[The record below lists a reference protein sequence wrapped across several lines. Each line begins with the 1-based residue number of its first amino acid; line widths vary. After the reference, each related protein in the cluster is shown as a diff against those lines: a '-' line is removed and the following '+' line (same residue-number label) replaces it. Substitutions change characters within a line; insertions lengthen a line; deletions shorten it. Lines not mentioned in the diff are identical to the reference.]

1 METGSSAEPA
11 NTPAV
16 TEKTTAAVAVANV
29 WKLRMDSK
37 NAGPSSSKANANSD
51 VHGIDGK
58 MEQAS
63 SSSVSGAAG
72 KGDADARTSKAPV
85 PAPTVDADG
94 FITVAPRKNV
104 APASVRKTRS
114 AATHKADKTAAVDTT
129 PVAAPVAVPAVAD
142 ASSASSPSAPVSS
155 TKKPSVPLGPAPAK
169 IVQTTTHSEVVASAN
184 SNSSA
189 KGSKGAVVPPASAWP
204 TLNTAS
210 TSNTVNPAINP
221 STNIAAPSVDA
232 SNTASSA
239 AGKKGGPWAKLDID
253 IRYTPPTHTSNSAS
267 SGSTSKKS
275 NKNGSKKNR
284 NANSHQNNQSNANK
298 VNTTQSADADAAE
311 AVVASEAIPASAG
324 PSLNSTE
331 SISVTEVK
339 PVEDTG
345 SAADASTNALA
356 GSTISQDAQQ
366 PLAGAPST
374 TAGNNRTHNGRNGS
388 GNNRTGGMRSGRG
401 GVNGNMNRQNFNNT
415 NRQGNFNN
423 SNTAHFNKRQG
434 SFPGQQQHQQSQA
447 MVGSKVPG
455 NENMFQQ
462 QMQHHQ
468 PMFNNGYRNG
478 VMQNPNGGYQGVR
491 RVASFPGADA
501 TNGPLPGPGPIDPA
515 SVDLETVRNWIKWQI
530 EYYFS
535 IENLCRD
542 MYFRAQMNAENGSV
556 PLHVLAGFNRI
567 RSFTSVARIKTQQ
580 AAALAAVSSRE
591 SALGAGG
598 DPTDSATWAFEF
610 IHSTL
615 SGSETVEIVVSDGAN
630 GENGIAGIRR
640 KDGWKQ
646 WILAPGMSIPP
657 PAAIPHAPFAG
668 MYQQGQVMSGGQQ
681 VFRQGPA
688 GSMGTVT
695 STTAGLQTQHTSLTT
710 PHQTSSTSKSNHQ
723 GPQTTQL
730 QHTRSNL
737 SREAVITAPTQLT
750 TPPQSPLE
758 GISSSCNGHANQS
771 MGKGV
776 SKDAGV
782 TNVEGSVVMK
792 EYERESGSD
801 EENEWMT
808 KAKRKTSVV
817 VPLTVSDV
825 LKSSGNGNESASM
838 KQQNAH
844 RGGSEDEVLS
854 FDEESEWDRV
864 KALRG
869 RVATKKGKGG
879 FAPSVGR
886 FSDALVNEGGLA
898 TGTDDLMMDEDTEDE
913 EVDLM
918 FELEDTVVIEKDD
931 MAGGMAHEIED
942 SAESPFAGRTKDSFG
957 SLEYL
962 DDWQDFDDEDIAG
975 LMIVTQQQQPAQS
988 IARSMES
995 HKVELA
1001 PAPPANRNQTGF
1013 NNYHSHSSHPY
1024 VTRPYQNLPP
1034 RKHATIAYDRK
1045 EKNSEITE
1053 IINEGLYLY
1062 QLDLKKAAMKSAG
1075 AYTASSISSSLQSV
1089 EDFASSHQKSNVGAK
1104 EPASAVVAHALSEAS
1119 ASATNRADSAAKP
1132 IKMPAARHFWE
1143 SSSAASPPVGWLM
1156 SRGEPQTP
1164 PLSQSLRS
1172 PVLTAVASAAPPL
1185 TLAGAYM
1192 GQQQTLRPPTGL
1204 QSHNSQK
1211 SSGSGNAGF
1220 ATAPLKSPAFKA
1232 KSPALRGE
1240 GARSYKE
1247 FHAFQHPSYELLK
1260 ENGFIQLKYLKYHAR
1275 ALAERESLGA
1285 GVSPE
1290 MNTLF
1295 RFWSHFL
1302 RERFNS
1308 KMYTEF
1314 KSLAQEDAAQG
1325 HRYGLECLFRFYS
1338 YGLES
1343 QFRMDLF
1350 RDFMDM
1356 TVLDMDMGWL
1366 YGLEKFW
1373 AYLHYRKDKARRPE
1387 IDGLVLQRI
1396 KGELR
1401 KFKSADDFRR
1411 MSEALVGNGKAARA

>member
-16 TEKTTAAVAVANV
+16 TEKATATVAVANV

-37 NAGPSSSKANANSD
+37 NAGPSSSSSKANANLD

-72 KGDADARTSKAPV
+72 KGDADARASKAPA
-85 PAPTVDADG
+85 PAPAVDADG

-104 APASVRKTRS
+104 VPASVRKTRS
-114 AATHKADKTAAVDTT
+114 AATHKNDKAAAVDTT
-129 PVAAPVAVPAVAD
+129 PAAASVAVPTVAD
-142 ASSASSPSAPVSS
+142 ASASSPSAPVSS
-155 TKKPSVPLGPAPAK
+155 TKKPSVSSGPAPAK

-232 SNTASSA
+232 SNTGSSA

-275 NKNGSKKNR
+275 NKSGSKKNR
-284 NANSHQNNQSNANK
+284 NSNSHQNNQSSANK
-298 VNTTQSADADAAE
+298 VNTTQSTDPDAVE
-311 AVVASEAIPASAG
+311 AVVASEVMPASTE
-324 PSLNSTE
+324 PSLNSGE

-339 PVEDTG
+339 LAEDAG
-345 SAADASTNALA
+345 SIADASTKSVA
-356 GSTISQDAQQ
+356 GSSTSQDAQQ
-366 PLAGAPST
+366 PLTGAPST
-374 TAGNNRTHNGRNGS
+374 TAGNNRTHNGRNGN

-542 MYFRAQMNAENGSV
+542 MYFRSQMNAENGSV

-615 SGSETVEIVVSDGAN
+615 SGSETIEIVVSDGTN

-646 WILAPGMSIPP
+646 WILAPGM
-657 PAAIPHAPFAG
+657 
-668 MYQQGQVMSGGQQ
+668 
-681 VFRQGPA
+681 
-688 GSMGTVT
+688 
-695 STTAGLQTQHTSLTT
+695 
-710 PHQTSSTSKSNHQ
+710 
-723 GPQTTQL
+723 
-730 QHTRSNL
+730 
-737 SREAVITAPTQLT
+737 
-750 TPPQSPLE
+750 
-758 GISSSCNGHANQS
+758 
-771 MGKGV
+771 V
-776 SKDAGV
+776 SEDEGV

-792 EYERESGSD
+792 DNQSLRESGSD

-817 VPLTVSDV
+817 APLTVSDV
-825 LKSSGNGNESASM
+825 LKSSLNGNVSASNREL
-838 KQQNAH
+838 KQQSGTH

-879 FAPSVGR
+879 FAPSIGR

-898 TGTDDLMMDEDTEDE
+898 TAIDDLKMDEDTEDE

-931 MAGGMAHEIED
+931 MSGSMALEIED
-942 SAESPFAGRTKDSFG
+942 SAESPFVARTKDAFG

-988 IARSMES
+988 ISRSLES
-995 HKVELA
+995 HKVELAA

-1089 EDFASSHQKSNVGAK
+1089 DEFASSHLRSNAGTK
-1104 EPASAVVAHALSEAS
+1104 ESASAVVAPTFSEPS
-1119 ASATNRADSAAKP
+1119 ASSTNRSESASKP

-1164 PLSQSLRS
+1164 PHSQSLRS

-1192 GQQQTLRPPTGL
+1192 GQQQQTLRPPAGL
-1204 QSHNSQK
+1204 QLHHSQK
-1211 SSGSGNAGF
+1211 VSGSGSGAL
-1220 ATAPLKSPAFKA
+1220 AAVPLKSPAFKA

-1387 IDGLVLQRI
+1387 IDGLVLERI